1 LEDQVIR
8 ILRDFGTV
16 PGAASEYDDSTTNY
30 TKALTLKELRPQG
43 RGRQRALSQENL
55 KFDNDSEDGTQGNEM
70 TAGVLRGN
78 FGDMGADDDEGGNNH
93 TQYNGKPGYSQMD
106 GDSNASVTASEN
118 SD

>member
-1 LEDQVIR
+1 
-8 ILRDFGTV
+8 
-16 PGAASEYDDSTTNY
+16 
-30 TKALTLKELRPQG
+30 
-43 RGRQRALSQENL
+43 
-55 KFDNDSEDGTQGNEM
+55 M

-118 SD
+118 SDQMEEGRITTLKNAPIQSAAVFKKYLLWSSQYKVMSKEQTDAE